1 MTLHV
6 HVLSNSSLFK
16 QLEPGHSLV
25 DIWEEEFAEMTGNS
39 ETSDEEF
46 WEKLQKHWED
56 VDK

>member
-1 MTLHV
+1 ML
-6 HVLSNSSLFK
+6 LIKISNC

-25 DIWEEEFAEMTGNS
+25 DQWEEEFAEMTGNR

-46 WEKLQKHWED
+46 WEKLQQHWEE

>member
-1 MTLHV
+1 ML
-6 HVLSNSSLFK
+6 LIKICNC

-25 DIWEEEFAEMTGNS
+25 DQWEEEFAEMTGNR

-46 WEKLQKHWED
+46 WEKLQQHWEE